1 MSFRTSTSS
10 VLVTMAILLSLLLGS
25 VLASGNAADR
35 ATTELRRLGHH
46 QRSLTVADSC
56 ASQMTE
62 PGFAECITYNSF
74 YTDSC
79 GGSLVQPIR
88 GAWCTLDDQGEDE
101 LLLGVNE
108 VCCGTYETCC
118 EISSGGK
125 ALGSILLVV
134 IVLSIILCSCACCRY
149 VVVTVVGLFPTLFV
163 VVMACHHLILY
174 MPLI

>member
-25 VLASGNAADR
+25 VLASGNAAER

-46 QRSLTVADSC
+46 QRSLTAADSC
-56 ASQMTE
+56 ASQMME

-79 GGSLVQPIR
+79 GGSLVQPIN
-88 GAWCTLDDQGEDE
+88 GAWCTLDDLGEDE
-101 LLLGVNE
+101 GVNE

-125 ALGSILLVV
+125 ALGSILLAV
-134 IVLSIILCSCACCRY
+134 IVLSVILCSCACCRY
-149 VVVTVVGLFPTLFV
+149 VVAVAVVGLSHTLFV
-163 VVMACHHLILY
+163 VVMACHHLILSL
-174 MPLI
+174 PLI